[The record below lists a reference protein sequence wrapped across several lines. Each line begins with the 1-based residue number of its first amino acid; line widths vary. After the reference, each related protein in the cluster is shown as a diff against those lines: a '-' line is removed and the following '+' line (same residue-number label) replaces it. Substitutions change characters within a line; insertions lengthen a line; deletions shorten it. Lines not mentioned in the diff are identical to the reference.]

1 MTTSLSFKLS
11 LRVAGRLD
19 RDGRLGSSTALPSY
33 YRSFRKTITA
43 RLAHGL
49 CMSGSRSP
57 LTLSPSTVRHLGARS
72 LTYVLGITRSQFSFF
87 LKVACFFV
95 LAVPGGQLAWAP
107 KKRGRIQDSTI
118 RFRALAACKQTP
130 RALLMAQY
138 PVAYQRALARKQM
151 FAAWA
156 REWVQTRP
164 E

>member
-57 LTLSPSTVRHLGARS
+57 LTLSPSTVRQLGARS

-87 LKVACFFV
+87 KKVACFFV
-95 LAVPGGQLAWAP
+95 HAVPGGQLAWAP